1 MSEVD
6 QAVTRIMVKQNHSN
20 DYIIRLARDIT
31 QPDDFA
37 DEFQLF
43 AGAGPNDTIKLQV
56 VSYGGSVDTC
66 HMIRK
71 AMDEC
76 EARIT
81 GWIGPTCASSAGA
94 IVLACDDWEVDDMS
108 SLMVH
113 TGSYSTLWGKSPD
126 VVAHASHSDKMI
138 TKFIRSTYAGFLTEE
153 EIVRVL
159 DGKEYWFEGE
169 ELVMRLQRYAEY
181 RDEQRAAALMELK
194 EQLDQVQEQMQK
206 VLKGQPELDNTEE
219 KE

>member
-1 MSEVD
+1 MREVD
-6 QAVTRIMVKQNHSN
+6 QDVNRIMVKQNHTN

-37 DEFQLF
+37 DEFQVF
-43 AGAGPNDTIKLQV
+43 AGAGPNDKIKLQII
-56 VSYGGSVDTC
+56 SYGGSVDTC

-94 IVLACDDWEVDDMS
+94 IALACDDWEVDDMS

-138 TKFIRSTYAGFLTEE
+138 TRFIRATYTGFLTEE

-169 ELVMRLQRYAEY
+169 ELIMRLQRYADY
-181 RDEQRAAALMELK
+181 RDAARAEILQSLK
-194 EQLDQVQEQMQK
+194 EQLEQVQETVGRLTAEK
-206 VLKGQPELDNTEE
+206 TLDSTEE
-219 KE
+219 QE